1 MSRETVYE
9 ETEEMALLFN
19 EIKDY
24 DSMLFSFARAEEYK
38 NLEATMHLGK
48 KLGIKPVV
56 IAQSYFPGQPIIKQY
71 ETTARNTGTKL
82 FVDVPFHF
90 PQYILKHYDKPL
102 VMLIPSK
109 EEIVG
114 LIVNET
120 RKLNKANVLVVA
132 NDIGGLHEQIA
143 DGRDGVLVDLE
154 DISGAADKISKYLDK
169 DKIRDMNTLSQA
181 RLKEMYDFEKICT
194 VFLRTLLG
202 GKYDEYYDEYFV
214 T

>member
-1 MSRETVYE
+1 M
-9 ETEEMALLFN
+9 
-19 EIKDY
+19 
-24 DSMLFSFARAEEYK
+24 
-38 NLEATMHLGK
+38 
-48 KLGIKPVV
+48 
-56 IAQSYFPGQPIIKQY
+56 
-71 ETTARNTGTKL
+71 
-82 FVDVPFHF
+82 DVPFHF

-102 VMLIPSK
+102 VTLIPSK
-109 EEIVG
+109 KEIVG

-202 GKYDEYYDEYFV
+202 GKYDEYFV

>member
-1 MSRETVYE
+1 MRP
-9 ETEEMALLFN
+9 
-19 EIKDY
+19 
-24 DSMLFSFARAEEYK
+24 
-38 NLEATMHLGK
+38 K
-48 KLGIKPVV
+48 K
-56 IAQSYFPGQPIIKQY
+56 
-71 ETTARNTGTKL
+71 T
-82 FVDVPFHF
+82 FH
-90 PQYILKHYDKPL
+90 KK
-102 VMLIPSK
+102 
-109 EEIVG
+109 EIVG

-120 RKLNKANVLVVA
+120 RKLSKANVLVVA

-202 GKYDEYYDEYFV
+202 GKYDEYFV